1 MLEALVASAPVPDHV
16 LKVGRHGMRLSQLSL
31 VQLRDI
37 FTNTSVAD
45 GTRADLEFLIIV
57 ANLWG
62 EQALGRFQFA
72 AGPEDTERS
81 RLATAL
87 GAFRV

>member
-1 MLEALVASAPVPDHV
+1 MASAPVPDHV
-16 LKVGRHGMRLSQLSL
+16 LKIGRHGLRLSQLSL
-31 VQLRDI
+31 VQLRDV
-37 FTNTSVAD
+37 FTNTSLAD
-45 GTRADLEFLIIV
+45 AMRVDLELLITV

>member
-1 MLEALVASAPVPDHV
+1 M
-16 LKVGRHGMRLSQLSL
+16 KMGRHSVRLSQLSL
-31 VQLRDI
+31 VQLKDV

-45 GTRADLEFLIIV
+45 GTRTDLEFLITV

-72 AGPEDTERS
+72 AGPEDNERS
-81 RLATAL
+81 RFASAL
-87 GAFRV
+87 GGFRV